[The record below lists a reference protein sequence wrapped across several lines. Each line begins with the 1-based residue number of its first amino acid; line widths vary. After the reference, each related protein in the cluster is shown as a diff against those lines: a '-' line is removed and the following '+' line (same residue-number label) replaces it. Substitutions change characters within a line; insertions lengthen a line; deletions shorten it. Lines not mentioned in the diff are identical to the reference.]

1 MEKIVK
7 NACKKEVV
15 YFCIVLLITKC
26 VQAEIKG
33 DEKLQI
39 DLEWSYNIIIL
50 TFFILTIINPFKAFN
65 AGVCDN
71 RNSNECYNYDTDD
84 GNQQGIHF
92 FTYCRNELTFKYA
105 YYCM

>member
-39 DLEWSYNIIIL
+39 DLEWSY
-50 TFFILTIINPFKAFN
+50 K
-65 AGVCDN
+65 
-71 RNSNECYNYDTDD
+71 YYYTDIFYTND
-84 GNQQGIHF
+84 YQSIQSP
-92 FTYCRNELTFKYA
+92 
-105 YYCM
+105 

>member
-39 DLEWSYNIIIL
+39 DLEWSY
-50 TFFILTIINPFKAFN
+50 KH
-65 AGVCDN
+65 
-71 RNSNECYNYDTDD
+71 YYTD
-84 GNQQGIHF
+84 IF
-92 FTYCRNELTFKYA
+92 LY
-105 YYCM
+105 